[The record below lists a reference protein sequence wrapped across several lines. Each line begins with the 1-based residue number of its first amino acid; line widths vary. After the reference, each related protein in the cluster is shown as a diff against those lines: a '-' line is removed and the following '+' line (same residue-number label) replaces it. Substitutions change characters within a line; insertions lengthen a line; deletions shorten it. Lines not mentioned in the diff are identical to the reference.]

1 MAFDANDLSPHE
13 HFVVDRTRDGEVADF
28 TPMIGAGGQ
37 RPSVRAGFLRK
48 LLLGLD
54 SSWTVRATGVRLKGV
69 RIEGVLDLT
78 DCSGAAGS
86 GLPAL
91 SLDSCEL
98 WEPVDLSRAR
108 LARVAFRHCR
118 LRGLI
123 GAESVIDGALDL
135 SDVAPRDDELLTVR
149 LRGAQIGGDVIV
161 HRAKLARPVESNDL
175 DVLSLAGA
183 EIGGDVLLDDGFEA
197 FGCVRLDGASIG
209 GNLRCDGGVF
219 LNRSDDT
226 KGQAISASAAHI
238 DGGASLREKFKAE
251 GEVNFAGAHIG
262 ADFDCTGGLIR
273 NETGAGLVLNNAEIG
288 GQLLGAAKIS
298 GQAQLQG
305 ASIARNLDLRG
316 AEIANPRR
324 KSGGTVQKSDYDTAI
339 DAASLRVG
347 GAALF
352 QGANVKGE
360 VFLADARIEG
370 YLAFGGGRF
379 ISPGAW
385 AIRAPNVRVGGNLTL
400 KIEEGGFAPHGQ
412 KSVIEGGAKFDRAQI
427 AGAAAWNNLEMRGP
441 GPDGKGA
448 VVSFADA
455 SIAGPLQAR
464 ALTTQHDARI
474 DLSGAR
480 CAALEDDLKSG
491 WGVERAAL
499 DLEGFSYGRIDAQH
513 ERWRPRLAWLKR
525 ARREHFS
532 PQPYTQLAQVYARAG
547 QRDDARRVLLAQ
559 HDQRTLHAHAGPL
572 TWALSSLFGL
582 VAGYGFAPIRAA
594 RALALF
600 LAIGVLGVMA
610 MNAQG
615 ALVRADGAACNGA
628 VDPALYAV
636 DVALPV
642 VDLGQESRCRP
653 GRSPRAD
660 LFAGISVDQS
670 DWRLFEGAALW
681 KWAQALYAVLGA
693 ILTAL
698 AALTF
703 SGVMKPKEE

>member
-28 TPMIGAGGQ
+28 TPMIGESGQ

-69 RIEGVLDLT
+69 RVEGVLDLT
-78 DCSGAAGS
+78 DCSGAGGA

-91 SLDSCEL
+91 SLESCEL
-98 WEPVDLSRAR
+98 WEAVDLSRAR
-108 LARVAFRHCR
+108 LARVSFRCCK
-118 LRGLI
+118 LRGLT
-123 GAESVIDGALDL
+123 GAETAIDGALDL
-135 SDVAPRDDELLTVR
+135 SDCGPRDDDVLVVT
-149 LRGAQIGGDVIV
+149 LRGARIGGDVIA
-161 HRAKLARPVESNDL
+161 HRAKLARPVEGSDH
-175 DVLSLAGA
+175 DALSLAGA

-197 FGCVRLDGASIG
+197 FGCVRLDGASLAG
-209 GNLRCDGGVF
+209 SLRCDGGVF
-219 LNRSDDT
+219 LNRTDDA
-226 KGQAISASAAHI
+226 KGVAIAASAIRVA
-238 DGGASLREKFKAE
+238 GGMSLRERFKAE
-251 GEVNFAGAHIG
+251 GEVRLSGAQIG
-262 ADFDCTGGLIR
+262 GDLDCTGGVIR
-273 NETGAGLVLNNAEIG
+273 NETGVALALNNAEIG
-288 GQLLGAAKIS
+288 GQALCAAKIA

-305 ASIARNLDLRG
+305 ASIARNLDFRG

-339 DAASLRVG
+339 DAASVRVG

-360 VFLADARIEG
+360 IFLADARIEG

-379 ISPGAW
+379 ISPGGW

-400 KIEEGGFAPHGQ
+400 KIEDGAFAPHGQ
-412 KSVIEGGAKFDRAQI
+412 KSVIEGGAKFDRAHI

-448 VVSFADA
+448 VLSFADTC
-455 SIAGPLQAR
+455 IAGSLQAR

-480 CAALEDDLKSG
+480 CSSLDDDLKSG

-499 DLEGFSYGRIDAQH
+499 DLEGFSYGRIDAEN
-513 ERWRPRLAWLKR
+513 ERWPPRLAWLKR

-532 PQPYTQLAQVYARAG
+532 PQPYAQLAQVYARAG

-559 HDQRTLHAHAGPL
+559 HDQRTLHAHAGPI

-594 RALALF
+594 RTLALF
-600 LAIGVLGVMA
+600 LAIGVLGVLA

-615 ALVRADGAACNGA
+615 ALVRPDGRACNA
-628 VDPALYAV
+628 AIDPALYAV
-636 DVALPV
+636 DVALPI
-642 VDLGQESRCRP
+642 VDLGQESRCAP
-653 GRSPRAD
+653 GRAPRAD
-660 LFAGISVDQS
+660 LFAGVPVEGG

-681 KWAQALYAVLGA
+681 KWAQGLYALLGA
-693 ILTAL
+693 ILSAL

-703 SGVMKPKEE
+703 SGVMKPKED